1 MSYLHELQRQVNEL
15 KDIVDGK
22 DLQARLI
29 ESDMVEIFSASD
41 SASEITQ
48 ITLQIMMEL
57 NQFVQKKGWT
67 DATKASQVR
76 LTRLLE
82 LSSHVGTATDANY
95 KLKLVNRELHTNY
108 QILRVENKELKSK
121 LQAIINA
128 ENF

>member
-29 ESDMVEIFSASD
+29 ESYMVETFSASD
-41 SASEITQ
+41 AASEITQ

-57 NQFVQKKGWT
+57 NKFVQKKGWT
-67 DATKASQVR
+67 DATKASQAR

-82 LSSHVGTATDANY
+82 LSSQVGTVTDANY
-95 KLKLVNRELHTNY
+95 RLKLVNRDLHANY